1 MQRPGQKCRLE
12 EGVYVKDHTRE
23 GTVKVHLA
31 LQQRPGHKCRLEE
44 GVYVK
49 DHTRE
54 RTAKM
59 HS

>member
-1 MQRPGQKCRLE
+1 M
-12 EGVYVKDHTRE
+12 YVKDHTRE